1 MEDIL
6 CVGVMGLVLAIILIS
21 MCRHAGDVDAE
32 KERMDQARELLH
44 LRLENEYLHMW
55 QAEIRDKVEKMEPPH
70 EYNVLYN
77 RGWND
82 AVEEVRRCVE

>member
-6 CVGVMGLVLAIILIS
+6 CVVAMGMVLAIILIS
-21 MCRHAGDVDAE
+21 MWMHAGYADAD

-55 QAEIRDKVEKMEPPH
+55 QAEVREHVDKMEPLEGFPPV
-70 EYNVLYN
+70 YD
-77 RGWND
+77 RGYSD
-82 AVEEVRRCVE
+82 AVDEIRRIVN